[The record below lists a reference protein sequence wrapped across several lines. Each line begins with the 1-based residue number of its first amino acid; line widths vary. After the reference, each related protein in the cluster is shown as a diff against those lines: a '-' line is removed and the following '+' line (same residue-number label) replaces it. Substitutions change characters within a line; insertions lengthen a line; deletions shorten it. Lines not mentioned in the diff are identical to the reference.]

1 MDNNYIRRM
10 PVGQRTTRRHGS
22 GFPFPLFAFFLRQHR
37 MQKEYGTMLFS
48 PAYHLRL
55 QHPVPDL
62 ILFPFPLIQIPLTAR
77 SAGIILLVSAQ
88 YGIRTPERKY
98 VLSVSGGTGRIHG
111 KTGIPETNV
120 LLPAGFRKKP
130 LPLGGMRGTCFCSCR
145 ALPQL
150 PYASMERTI

>member
-1 MDNNYIRRM
+1 M

-22 GFPFPLFAFFLRQHR
+22 GFPFPLFASFLRQHR

-55 QHPVPDL
+55 QRPVPDL
-62 ILFPFPLIQIPLTAR
+62 FSLPSPLTQIPLTAR

-88 YGIRTPERKY
+88 YGIRTLEWTY
-98 VLSVSGGTGRIHG
+98 VITVSGSTGRIHG

-130 LPLGGMRGTCFCSCR
+130 LPLGVMRGTCFCSCR

-150 PYASMERTI
+150 PYASMEKAI